1 MSNVIK
7 CNYVDMKNH
16 QKNLLLC
23 EDDPTEEIIEKAKE
37 EAELIKEQA
46 YKEGFEAGKK
56 EADKLKLDVNR
67 LKKQAQERLEE
78 IENEKLVALKEVEDE
93 IGNLIYEVTEK
104 IIGNKIENEK
114 DTILCVLKIALSKLS
129 GKRDLKVRVCDEDYD
144 IIMDHKKDIF
154 KIIKVEEVDF
164 LKDTALKPGD
174 CIIETPLG
182 IMDYSV
188 SNQLKVLKKEFET
201 VS

>member
-1 MSNVIK
+1 
-7 CNYVDMKNH
+7 MKNH